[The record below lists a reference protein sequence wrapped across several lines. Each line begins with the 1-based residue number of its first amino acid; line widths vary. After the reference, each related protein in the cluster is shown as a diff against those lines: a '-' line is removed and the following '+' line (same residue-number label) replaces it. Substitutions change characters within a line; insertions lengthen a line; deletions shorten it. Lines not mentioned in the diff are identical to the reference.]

1 MWIRSDFVRLVAYN
15 TTIKTEFKMNIIRV
29 RLIILNG
36 FILWK
41 INYMVIWQLDDD
53 VPVDDVDTLHV
64 KRMDKYHMS
73 EINHF
78 KVFVLWKIIWQM

>member
-1 MWIRSDFVRLVAYN
+1 
-15 TTIKTEFKMNIIRV
+15 
-29 RLIILNG
+29 
-36 FILWK
+36 
-41 INYMVIWQLDDD
+41 MVIWQLDDD